1 MAWPVGLNA
10 VRVARA
16 SAMHRPAFGACAGAP
31 SRSAT
36 RPPGGSSDAASRTLT
51 GRGLLDT
58 GKSLSFVSDH
68 TNRLRGTPTI
78 TGVACGDT
86 CPYNGSVTIDWD
98 PHKAAA
104 NIRDHEGV
112 SFAEAATVLND
123 EFALT
128 REDSDS
134 EGDNDSS
141 LLA

>member
-1 MAWPVGLNA
+1 MAGGFE
-10 VRVARA
+10 RVAHGPGVGDA
-16 SAMHRPAFGACAGAP
+16 SVGIRGLRQSTIAQRN
-31 SRSAT
+31 AT
-36 RPPGGSSDAASRTLT
+36 PGGSSDAASRTLT